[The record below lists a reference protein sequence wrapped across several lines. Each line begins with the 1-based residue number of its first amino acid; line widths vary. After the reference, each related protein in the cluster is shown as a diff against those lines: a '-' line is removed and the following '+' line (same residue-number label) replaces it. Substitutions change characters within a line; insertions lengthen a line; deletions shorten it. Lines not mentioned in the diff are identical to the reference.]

1 MKNKVLSTLILVV
14 FFGGIAGAVAFRN
27 TDQRVSAIFV
37 GAVFFLVGLF
47 VFIDQKMSLRNAPV
61 LIFCVAGALLIGIP
75 LWLILAEKYPDSFPQ
90 PTDDLTK
97 NLAGLICILIGVC
110 IAVFPTLAEL
120 YNRRVCTE
128 SVMATCVMVKSHM
141 VSGKN
146 GSRRV
151 YCPVW
156 EFYYNGSTYTA
167 DENSY
172 SSDSRFEIGD
182 VQEIF
187 CNPLDPEEIY
197 RKVKGTIL
205 SVMIFG
211 AVFSA
216 FGILIICL

>member
-1 MKNKVLSTLILVV
+1 MKNKILSTLILII
-14 FFGGIAGAVAFRN
+14 FLGGIAGAVIFKN
-27 TDQRVSAIFV
+27 IDQRISVIFI

-47 VFIDQKMSLRNAPV
+47 IFIDQKLSLRNAPV
-61 LIFCVAGALLIGIP
+61 LIFCVVGALMIGIP
-75 LWLILAEKYPDSFPQ
+75 LWLVLAEKYPDSFPQ

-97 NLAGLICILIGVC
+97 NLAGMICIIIGAC

-120 YNRRVCTE
+120 HNRRVCTE

-151 YCPVW
+151 YSPVW
-156 EFYYNGSTYTA
+156 EFDFYGRTYTV
-167 DENSY
+167 DENNY
-172 SSDSRFEIGD
+172 SNSAPEVGAI
-182 VQEIF
+182 QEIF
-187 CNPLDPEEIY
+187 CNPFDPQEIY

-211 AVFSA
+211 SVFAA

>member
-1 MKNKVLSTLILVV
+1 MKNKILSTLILIV

-37 GAVFFLVGLF
+37 GAVFFLVGLLI
-47 VFIDQKMSLRNAPV
+47 FIDQKLSLRNAPV
-61 LIFCVAGALLIGIP
+61 LIFCVVGALMIGIP

-97 NLAGLICILIGVC
+97 NLAGMICILIGVC

-120 YNRRVCTE
+120 HNRRVCTE
-128 SVMATCVMVKSHM
+128 SVMATCVMVKSRI
-141 VSGKN
+141 VRGKN

-156 EFYYNGSTYTA
+156 EFYYDGNTYTA
-167 DENSY
+167 EENSY
-172 SSDSRFEIGD
+172 SGNSRFEVGE

-187 CNPLDPEEIY
+187 CNPLDPQEIY

-211 AVFSA
+211 AVFA
-216 FGILIICL
+216 TFGILICCL

>member
-97 NLAGLICILIGVC
+97 NLAGMICILIGVC

-120 YNRRVCTE
+120 HNRRVCTE
-128 SVMATCVMVKSHM
+128 SVMATCVMVKSRI
-141 VSGKN
+141 VSGKH

-151 YCPVW
+151 YSPVW
-156 EFYYNGSTYTA
+156 EFDFYGNTYTA
-167 DENSY
+167 DENNY
-172 SSDSRFEIGD
+172 SSSRFEEGD
-182 VQEIF
+182 VCEIF
-187 CNPLDPEEIY
+187 CNPLDPEEVY

-211 AVFSA
+211 AVFAA

>member
-1 MKNKVLSTLILVV
+1 MKNKILSTLILVV

-37 GAVFFLVGLF
+37 GGVFFLVGLF
-47 VFIDQKMSLRNAPV
+47 IFIDQKPSLRNAPV
-61 LIFCVAGALLIGIP
+61 LIFCVVGALMIGIP

-90 PTDDLTK
+90 PTDDTTK
-97 NLAGLICILIGVC
+97 NLVGMICILIGAC

-120 YNRRVCTE
+120 HNRRVCTE

-141 VSGKN
+141 VRGKN

-156 EFYYNGSTYTA
+156 EFYFDGNTYTAEENSYNGS
-167 DENSY
+167 
-172 SSDSRFEIGD
+172 SRFEVGD
-182 VQEIF
+182 IQEIF

-211 AVFSA
+211 AVFAA